1 MFEPVLFEI
10 ILKIGSKRTPF
21 TNIMSQASSHKAS
34 HGSLWRNHDLY
45 DQSRHLMPKLRLSM
59 PKPETY
65 HQITTLF
72 AKPRHSML
80 KLRPSMATPEVYIA
94 KPRLSMKISG
104 KL

>member
-1 MFEPVLFEI
+1 
-10 ILKIGSKRTPF
+10 
-21 TNIMSQASSHKAS
+21 
-34 HGSLWRNHDLY
+34 
-45 DQSRHLMPKLRLSM
+45 M